1 MKKSHLTISED
12 TQRPLLFMLN
22 STFPEYSGGRETWL
36 CQVATRLS
44 NKGHDVR
51 ILTLRGHK
59 GKLPEHHLPST
70 ISIYRVSDPT
80 AGLFGKMLTPGP
92 LRLLRELGHAWQLRR
107 FFLSKAR
114 YWSRKPLVIG
124 LDTLVCPLAV
134 FGLEA
139 EFQFVC
145 ASKGPHADVVAVN
158 HPWAKSILHSIEI
171 SAYRRCVDLWSNGHD
186 MYDYIAKQGY
196 ESIVIG
202 NGVDCADAL
211 RPRSHPPEFLNND
224 AIRVV
229 AVGTLGD
236 IKGISNAICALQKI
250 RISCPNKPVELF
262 FIGKGCAERY
272 RKLARELNV
281 ADNVYFLG
289 SRSDVIPYMQHASV
303 LLCLSGGGGQSMAAL
318 ESLGSCSPVIAWDTP
333 IYRQL
338 ISDQINGILVPYNDN
353 SRLAEAILAV
363 ARLSPGERHALGFE
377 ASKAVRGFDWDV
389 VVDRIEERISL
400 LLESHL

>member
-1 MKKSHLTISED
+1 MKRSHKKVSED
-12 TQRPLLFMLN
+12 AQRPLLFMLN

-51 ILTLRGHK
+51 ILTLQGQK
-59 GKLPEHHLPST
+59 GRSPEHHLPST
-70 ISIYRVSDPT
+70 VPIYRVSDPT
-80 AGLFGKMLTPGP
+80 MGLFGKMLTPGP

-107 FFLSKAR
+107 FFLSQAR

-139 EFQFVC
+139 EFRFVC

-158 HPWAKSILHSIEI
+158 HPWAKRILHCLERG
-171 SAYRRCVDLWSNGHD
+171 AYRRCVDLWSNGHD
-186 MYDYIAKQGY
+186 MYDYIEKQGY
-196 ESIVIG
+196 KSIVIG

-211 RPRSHPPEFLNND
+211 RPRLRPLEFSNID

-236 IKGISNAICALQKI
+236 IKGISNAICALEKI
-250 RISCPNKPVELF
+250 RISCPNDPVELF

-272 RKLARELNV
+272 RTLARELNV
-281 ADNVYFLG
+281 ADNVHFLG

-318 ESLGSCSPVIAWDTP
+318 ESLGSGSPVIAWDTP

-353 SRLAEAILAV
+353 TKLAEAILAV
-363 ARLSPGERHALGFE
+363 ARLSTAERHTLGFE
-377 ASKAVRGFDWDV
+377 ASKAVLGFDWDV
-389 VVDRIEERISL
+389 VVDRIEQRISL
-400 LLESHL
+400 LLVDHI